1 MYLRVSF
8 VRLMRKIA
16 GYLTKHEAY
25 GRKWHEKTLKALKKI
40 LSNKIKTASKNTITI
55 PFLRTVLQ

>member
-16 GYLTKHEAY
+16 GYLTKHT
-25 GRKWHEKTLKALKKI
+25 GGNGMKRH
-40 LSNKIKTASKNTITI
+40 SKH
-55 PFLRTVLQ
+55 